1 MHYDP
6 ESNILRVDIA
16 KGTVD
21 YVIEAGNF
29 LIHVNKRRAPLFI
42 EILDGGSFI
51 GQLQRINPD
60 ALLASANAS

>member
-16 KGTVD
+16 KGRVD
-21 YVIEAGNF
+21 HVIEAGTF
-29 LIHVNKRRAPLFI
+29 LIHVNKQRAPLFI

-51 GQLQRINPD
+51 GQMQSIKPEAFLP
-60 ALLASANAS
+60 SANPS